1 MPVNIHGKE
10 YHTVA
15 ERVQAFRETAP
26 DLTIETEIVRWEGDD
41 VVVKASISDNGKLIA
56 TGLAHE
62 VRGSTNINKTS
73 HVENCE
79 TSAIGR
85 CLAAFGL
92 GGSTEYASADEVA
105 NAISQQ
111 NEAKAGISQKEVY
124 ELLIEN
130 TATMLA
136 YGESIM
142 AIKAGISLGDLS
154 SASEEWF
161 SLDND
166 VKTLLWKAPSKGGP
180 FTTKEREVIHST
192 EFRTANGGENE
203 PEAKES

>member
-1 MPVNIHGKE
+1 MPVDIHGKK

-41 VVVKASISDNGKLIA
+41 VVVKASISDNGKLIS

-62 VRGSTNINKTS
+62 VRGSTNINRTS

-92 GGSTEYASADEVA
+92 GGTTEYASADEVA
-105 NAISQQ
+105 NAIAQQ
-111 NEAKAGISQKEVY
+111 NKKQFEKELNEALA
-124 ELLIEN
+124 EN
-130 TATMLA
+130 TKTVLRYA
-136 YGESIM
+136 ESVL
-142 AIKAGISLGDLS
+142 AIKAGIALNDYST
-154 SASEEWF
+154 ASEEWF
-161 SLDND
+161 SLTDED
-166 VKTLLWKAPSKGGP
+166 KTILWKAPSKGGV
-180 FTTKEREVIHST
+180 FTTQEREIMKS
-192 EFRTANGGENE
+192 EKFRKANGD
-203 PEAKES
+203 A

>member
-10 YHTVA
+10 YFTVA
-15 ERVQAFRETAP
+15 ERVSAFREKHP
-26 DLTIETEIVRWEGDD
+26 ELTIETEIVRWEGDD
-41 VVVKASISDNGKLIA
+41 VVVKASISDNGKLLA

-62 VRGSTNINKTS
+62 VRGSTNINRTS

-85 CLAAFGL
+85 CLAAYGL
-92 GGSTEYASADEVA
+92 GGTEYATADEVA
-105 NAISQQ
+105 NAIAQQ
-111 NEAKAGISQKEVY
+111 NEAKAGLSEKEVN

-130 TATMLA
+130 TTTMLA

-161 SLDND
+161 SLDNEI
-166 VKTLLWKAPSKGGP
+166 KARLWKAPSKGGP
-180 FTTKEREVIHST
+180 FTTKEREIIKST
-192 EFRTANGGENE
+192 EFRIANGDADES
-203 PEAKES
+203 EA

>member
-10 YHTVA
+10 YFTVA
-15 ERVQAFRETAP
+15 ERVSAFRETSA

-62 VRGSTNINKTS
+62 VRGSTNINRTS

-85 CLAAFGL
+85 ALAAFGL
-92 GGSTEYASADEVA
+92 GGTEYATADEVA
-105 NAISQQ
+105 NAITQQ
-111 NEAKAGISQKEVY
+111 NSGPSEKEIN

-130 TATMLA
+130 TQTMLKYA
-136 YGESIM
+136 ESIL
-142 AIKAGISLGDLS
+142 AIKAGIALEDYS

-161 SLDND
+161 SLTDED
-166 VKTLLWKAPSKGGP
+166 KATLWKAPSKGGA
-180 FTTKEREVIHST
+180 FTTKEREIMKST
-192 EFRTANGGENE
+192 EFREANGD
-203 PEAKES
+203 A

>member
-10 YHTVA
+10 YFTVA
-15 ERVQAFRETAP
+15 ERVSAFREKHP
-26 DLTIETEIVRWEGDD
+26 ELTIETEIVRWEGDD
-41 VVVKASISDNGKLIA
+41 VVVKASISDNGKLLA

-62 VRGSTNINKTS
+62 VRGSTNINRTS

-85 CLAAFGL
+85 CLAAYGL
-92 GGSTEYASADEVA
+92 GGTEYATADEVA
-105 NAISQQ
+105 NAIAQQ
-111 NEAKAGISQKEVY
+111 NEAKAGLSEKEVN

-130 TATMLA
+130 TTTMLA

-161 SLDND
+161 SLDD
-166 VKTLLWKAPSKGGP
+166 DIKRRLWKAPSKGGP
-180 FTTKEREVIHST
+180 FTTKEREIIKST
-192 EFRTANGGENE
+192 EFRTANGDADES
-203 PEAKES
+203 EA

>member
-15 ERVQAFRETAP
+15 ERVHAFREANP

-41 VVVKASISDNGKLIA
+41 VVVKASISDNGKLLA

-62 VRGSTNINKTS
+62 VRGSTNINRTS

-92 GGSTEYASADEVA
+92 GGTEYATADEVA
-105 NAISQQ
+105 NAITQQ
-111 NEAKAGISQKEVY
+111 NSGPSEKEIN

-130 TATMLA
+130 TQTMLKYA
-136 YGESIM
+136 ESIL
-142 AIKAGISLGDLS
+142 AIKAGIALEDYS

-161 SLDND
+161 SLTDED
-166 VKTLLWKAPSKGGP
+166 KATLWKAPSKGGA
-180 FTTKEREVIHST
+180 FTTKEREIMKST
-192 EFRTANGGENE
+192 EFREANGNG
-203 PEAKES
+203 

>member
-15 ERVQAFRETAP
+15 ERVHAFREVSP

-62 VRGSTNINKTS
+62 VRGSTNINRTS

-105 NAISQQ
+105 NAIAQQ
-111 NEAKAGISQKEVY
+111 QEKEIQSRIN

-130 TATMLA
+130 TQTILKYA
-136 YGESIM
+136 ESVL
-142 AIKAGISLGDLS
+142 AIKAGIALKDYST
-154 SASEEWF
+154 ASEEWF
-161 SLDND
+161 SLTDED
-166 VKTLLWKAPSKGGP
+166 KTILWKAPSKGGV
-180 FTTKEREVIHST
+180 FTTEEREIMKSK
-192 EFRTANGGENE
+192 EFREANGTQ
-203 PEAKES
+203 

>member
-15 ERVQAFRETAP
+15 ERVSAFRAKHP
-26 DLTIETEIVRWEGDD
+26 DLSIETEIVRWEGDD
-41 VVVKASISDNGKLIA
+41 VVVKASISDNGKLLA

-79 TSAIGR
+79 TSSLGR
-85 CLAAFGL
+85 ALAAFGL
-92 GGSTEYASADEVA
+92 GGTEYASADEVA

-111 NEAKAGISQKEVY
+111 NEIKAGIPQKEVY
-124 ELLIEN
+124 GLLAEN
-130 TATMLA
+130 TSTMLI

-142 AIKAGISLGDLS
+142 VIKAAISMGDLS
-154 SASEEWF
+154 TASEEWF

-166 VKTLLWKAPSKGGP
+166 VKARLWKAPSKGGP
-180 FTTKEREVIHST
+180 FTTREREIIHST
-192 EFRTANGGENE
+192 EFRLANGGGDE
-203 PEAKES
+203 PEA

>member
-15 ERVQAFRETAP
+15 ERVHAFRETAP

-85 CLAAFGL
+85 ALAAFGL
-92 GGSTEYASADEVA
+92 AGTEYATADEVA
-105 NAISQQ
+105 NAIAQQ
-111 NEAKAGISQKEVY
+111 QEKEIQSRIN

-130 TATMLA
+130 TQTILKYA
-136 YGESIM
+136 ESVL
-142 AIKAGISLGDLS
+142 AIKAGIALKDYST
-154 SASEEWF
+154 ASEEWF
-161 SLDND
+161 SLTDED
-166 VKTLLWKAPSKGGP
+166 KTILWKAPSKGGV
-180 FTTKEREVIHST
+180 FTTEEREIMKSK
-192 EFRTANGGENE
+192 EFREANGTQ
-203 PEAKES
+203 

>member
-15 ERVQAFRETAP
+15 ERVAAFRAVSA

-41 VVVKASISDNGKLIA
+41 VVIKASISDSGKLIA

-85 CLAAFGL
+85 ALAAFGM
-92 GGSTEYASADEVA
+92 GGTEYATADEVA
-105 NAISQQ
+105 NAITQQ
-111 NEAKAGISQKEVY
+111 NEAKASMSDKEVN
-124 ELLIEN
+124 ELLIKN
-130 TATMLA
+130 TQTMLA
-136 YGESIM
+136 YADSIH
-142 AIKAGISLGDLS
+142 AIKAGIYEGDLS

-161 SLDND
+161 SLDD
-166 VKTLLWKAPSKGGP
+166 EVKRRLWKAPSKGGP
-180 FTTKEREVIHST
+180 FTTNERELIKST
-192 EFRTANGGENE
+192 EFRTANGAEDE
-203 PEAKES
+203 PKA

>member
-10 YHTVA
+10 YFTVA
-15 ERVQAFRETAP
+15 ERVSAFRETSA

-85 CLAAFGL
+85 ALAAFGL
-92 GGSTEYASADEVA
+92 AGTEYATADEVA

-111 NEAKAGISQKEVY
+111 QEKEIQSRIN

-130 TATMLA
+130 TQTILK
-136 YGESIM
+136 YSESVL
-142 AIKAGISLGDLS
+142 AIKAGIALKDYST
-154 SASEEWF
+154 ASEEWF
-161 SLDND
+161 SLTDED
-166 VKTLLWKAPSKGGP
+166 KTILWKAPSKGGV
-180 FTTKEREVIHST
+180 FTTQEREIMKSK
-192 EFRTANGGENE
+192 EFREANGD
-203 PEAKES
+203 A

>member
-10 YHTVA
+10 YKTVA
-15 ERVQAFRETAP
+15 ERVAAFREVSA
-26 DLTIETEIVRWEGDD
+26 DLTIETEIVLWEDDD
-41 VVVKASISDNGKLIA
+41 VIVKASIIDNGKLIA

-85 CLAAFGL
+85 ALAAFGL
-92 GGSTEYASADEVA
+92 GGTEYASADEVA
-105 NAISQQ
+105 NAIAQQ
-111 NEAKAGISQKEVY
+111 SEAKAGIPQKEVY
-124 ELLIEN
+124 CLLAEN
-130 TATMLA
+130 TSTMLI

-142 AIKAGISLGDLS
+142 AIKAAISMGDLS

-166 VKTLLWKAPSKGGP
+166 IKARLWKAPSKGGP
-180 FTTKEREVIHST
+180 FTTREREIIHST
-192 EFRTANGGENE
+192 EFRLANGGGDE
-203 PEAKES
+203 PEA

>member
-10 YHTVA
+10 YFTVA
-15 ERVQAFRETAP
+15 ERVSAFREKHP
-26 DLTIETEIVRWEGDD
+26 DRTIETEIVRWEGDD
-41 VVVKASISDNGKLIA
+41 VVVKASISDSGKLIA

-92 GGSTEYASADEVA
+92 GGTEYATADEVA
-105 NAISQQ
+105 NAITQQ
-111 NEAKAGISQKEVY
+111 NEAKAGMSDKEVN

-130 TATMLA
+130 TTTMLA
-136 YGESIM
+136 YSDAIL
-142 AIKAGISLGDLS
+142 AIKAGISLDDLS
-154 SASEEWF
+154 TASEEWF
-161 SLDND
+161 SLDD
-166 VKTLLWKAPSKGGP
+166 EVKRRLWKAPSKGGP
-180 FTTKEREVIHST
+180 FTTKEREIIKST
-192 EFRTANGGENE
+192 EFRTANGGGDES
-203 PEAKES
+203 EAQTG

>member
-10 YHTVA
+10 YFTVA
-15 ERVQAFRETAP
+15 ERVSAFRETSA

-62 VRGSTNINKTS
+62 VRGSTNINRTS

-85 CLAAFGL
+85 ALAAFGL
-92 GGSTEYASADEVA
+92 GGTEYATADEVA
-105 NAISQQ
+105 NAITQQ
-111 NEAKAGISQKEVY
+111 NSGPSEKEIN

-130 TATMLA
+130 TQTMLKYA
-136 YGESIM
+136 ESIL
-142 AIKAGISLGDLS
+142 AIKAGIALEDYS

-161 SLDND
+161 SLTDED
-166 VKTLLWKAPSKGGP
+166 KATLWKAPSKGGA
-180 FTTKEREVIHST
+180 FTTKEREIMKST
-192 EFRTANGGENE
+192 EFREANGNG
-203 PEAKES
+203 

>member
-10 YHTVA
+10 YFTVA
-15 ERVQAFRETAP
+15 ERVSAFREKHP
-26 DLTIETEIVRWEGDD
+26 ELTIETEIVRWEGDD
-41 VVVKASISDNGKLIA
+41 VVVKASISDNGKLLA

-62 VRGSTNINKTS
+62 VRGSTNINRTS

-85 CLAAFGL
+85 CLAAYGL
-92 GGSTEYASADEVA
+92 GGTEYATADEVA
-105 NAISQQ
+105 NAIAQQ
-111 NEAKAGISQKEVY
+111 NEAKAGLSEKEVN

-130 TATMLA
+130 TTTMLA

-161 SLDND
+161 SLDNEI
-166 VKTLLWKAPSKGGP
+166 KARLWKAPSKGGP
-180 FTTKEREVIHST
+180 FTTKEREIIKST
-192 EFRTANGGENE
+192 EFRTANGDADES
-203 PEAKES
+203 EA

>member
-15 ERVQAFRETAP
+15 ERVSAFRSKAA

-85 CLAAFGL
+85 ALAAFGL
-92 GGSTEYASADEVA
+92 AGTEYATADEVA

-111 NEAKAGISQKEVY
+111 QEKEIQSRIN

-130 TATMLA
+130 TQTILKYA
-136 YGESIM
+136 ESIL
-142 AIKAGISLGDLS
+142 AIKAGIALKDYST
-154 SASEEWF
+154 AAEEWF
-161 SLDND
+161 SLTDED
-166 VKTLLWKAPSKGGP
+166 KTILWVAPSKGGV
-180 FTTKEREVIHST
+180 FTTEEREIMKSK
-192 EFRTANGGENE
+192 EFREANGSE
-203 PEAKES
+203 

>member
-15 ERVQAFRETAP
+15 ERVHAFRETAP

-85 CLAAFGL
+85 ALAAFGL
-92 GGSTEYASADEVA
+92 AGTEYATADEVA

-111 NEAKAGISQKEVY
+111 QEKEIQSRIN

-130 TATMLA
+130 TQTILKYA
-136 YGESIM
+136 ESVL
-142 AIKAGISLGDLS
+142 AIKAGIALKDYST
-154 SASEEWF
+154 ASEEWF
-161 SLDND
+161 SLTDED
-166 VKTLLWKAPSKGGP
+166 KTILWKAPSKGGV
-180 FTTKEREVIHST
+180 FTTEEREIMKSR
-192 EFRTANGGENE
+192 EFREANGSE
-203 PEAKES
+203 

>member
-1 MPVNIHGKE
+1 MPVIIHGKE

-15 ERVQAFRETAP
+15 ERVHTFRETAP

-85 CLAAFGL
+85 ALAAFGL
-92 GGSTEYASADEVA
+92 AGTEYATADEVA
-105 NAISQQ
+105 NAIAQQ
-111 NEAKAGISQKEVY
+111 QEKEINQ
-124 ELLIEN
+124 LLIEN
-130 TATMLA
+130 TQTMLRFA
-136 YGESIM
+136 ESIL
-142 AIKAGISLGDLS
+142 AIKAGIALKDYST
-154 SASEEWF
+154 AAEEWF
-161 SLDND
+161 CLSDED
-166 VKTLLWKAPSKGGP
+166 KATLWKAPSKGGP
-180 FTTKEREVIHST
+180 ITTQEREIMKST
-192 EFRTANGGENE
+192 EFR
-203 PEAKES
+203 EAYGDG

>member
-15 ERVQAFRETAP
+15 ERVHAFREVSP

-41 VVVKASISDNGKLIA
+41 VVVKASISDNGKLLA

-62 VRGSTNINKTS
+62 VRGSTNINRTS

-92 GGSTEYASADEVA
+92 GGSAEYASADEVA
-105 NAISQQ
+105 NAITQQ
-111 NEAKAGISQKEVY
+111 NSGPSEKEIN

-130 TATMLA
+130 TQTMLKYA
-136 YGESIM
+136 ESIL
-142 AIKAGISLGDLS
+142 AIKAGIALEDYST
-154 SASEEWF
+154 AAEEWF
-161 SLDND
+161 SLTDED
-166 VKTLLWKAPSKGGP
+166 KATLWKAPSKGGA
-180 FTTKEREVIHST
+180 FTTKEREVMKST
-192 EFRTANGGENE
+192 EFR
-203 PEAKES
+203 EAYGDAEA

>member
-15 ERVQAFRETAP
+15 ERVYAFRESHP
-26 DLTIETEIVRWEGDD
+26 ELTIETDIVRWEGDD

-62 VRGSTNINKTS
+62 VRGSTNINRTS

-92 GGSTEYASADEVA
+92 GGTEYATADEVA
-105 NAISQQ
+105 NAITQQ
-111 NEAKAGISQKEVY
+111 NSGPSEKEIN

-130 TATMLA
+130 TQTMLRYA
-136 YGESIM
+136 ESIL
-142 AIKAGISLGDLS
+142 AIKAGIALEDYST
-154 SASEEWF
+154 AAEEWF
-161 SLDND
+161 SLTDD
-166 VKTLLWKAPSKGGP
+166 DKTILWKAPSKGGA
-180 FTTKEREVIHST
+180 FTTKEREIMKSK
-192 EFRTANGGENE
+192 EFREANGDG
-203 PEAKES
+203 

>member
-1 MPVNIHGKE
+1 MPVNINGKE

-15 ERVQAFRETAP
+15 ERVHAFREVSP

-41 VVVKASISDNGKLIA
+41 VVVKASISDNGKLLA

-62 VRGSTNINKTS
+62 VRGSTNINRTS

-92 GGSTEYASADEVA
+92 GGTEYATADEVA
-105 NAISQQ
+105 NAITQQ
-111 NEAKAGISQKEVY
+111 NAGISEKEVN

-130 TATMLA
+130 TTTMLA
-136 YGESIM
+136 YSDSIL
-142 AIKAGISLGDLS
+142 AIKAGISLDDLS
-154 SASEEWF
+154 TASEEWF
-161 SLDND
+161 SLDD
-166 VKTLLWKAPSKGGP
+166 EVKRRLWKAPSKGGP
-180 FTTKEREVIHST
+180 FTTKEREVIKST
-192 EFRTANGGENE
+192 EFRTANGGADES
-203 PEAKES
+203 EA

>member
-1 MPVNIHGKE
+1 MPVDIHGKK

-62 VRGSTNINKTS
+62 VRGSTNINRTS

-92 GGSTEYASADEVA
+92 GGTTEYASADEVA
-105 NAISQQ
+105 NAIAQQ
-111 NEAKAGISQKEVY
+111 NKKQFEKELNEALA
-124 ELLIEN
+124 EN
-130 TATMLA
+130 TKTVLRYA
-136 YGESIM
+136 ESVL
-142 AIKAGISLGDLS
+142 AIKAGIALNDYST
-154 SASEEWF
+154 ASEEWF
-161 SLDND
+161 SLTDED
-166 VKTLLWKAPSKGGP
+166 KTILWKAPSKGGV
-180 FTTKEREVIHST
+180 FTTQEREIMKS
-192 EFRTANGGENE
+192 EKFRKANGD
-203 PEAKES
+203 A

>member
-15 ERVQAFRETAP
+15 ERVHAFRETAP

-41 VVVKASISDNGKLIA
+41 VVVKACISDNGKLIA

-85 CLAAFGL
+85 ALAAFGL
-92 GGSTEYASADEVA
+92 AGTEYATADEVA
-105 NAISQQ
+105 NAIAQQ
-111 NEAKAGISQKEVY
+111 QEKEIQSRIN

-130 TATMLA
+130 TQTILKYA
-136 YGESIM
+136 ESVL
-142 AIKAGISLGDLS
+142 AIKAGIALKDYST
-154 SASEEWF
+154 ASEEWF
-161 SLDND
+161 SLTDED
-166 VKTLLWKAPSKGGP
+166 KTILWKAPSKGGV
-180 FTTKEREVIHST
+180 FTTEEREIMKSK
-192 EFRTANGGENE
+192 EFREANGTQ
-203 PEAKES
+203 

>member
-15 ERVQAFRETAP
+15 ERVSAFRSKAA

-85 CLAAFGL
+85 ALAAFGL
-92 GGSTEYASADEVA
+92 AGTEYATADEVA

-111 NEAKAGISQKEVY
+111 QEKEIQSRIN

-130 TATMLA
+130 TQTILK
-136 YGESIM
+136 YSESVL
-142 AIKAGISLGDLS
+142 AIKAGIALKDYST
-154 SASEEWF
+154 ASEEWF
-161 SLDND
+161 SLTDED
-166 VKTLLWKAPSKGGP
+166 KTILWKAPSKGGV
-180 FTTKEREVIHST
+180 FTTEEREIMKSK
-192 EFRTANGGENE
+192 EFREANGSE
-203 PEAKES
+203 

>member
-10 YHTVA
+10 YFTVA
-15 ERVQAFRETAP
+15 ERVSAFREKHP
-26 DLTIETEIVRWEGDD
+26 DLTIETEVVRWEGDD
-41 VVVKASISDNGKLIA
+41 VVIKASISDSGKLIA

-92 GGSTEYASADEVA
+92 GGTEYATADEVA

-111 NEAKAGISQKEVY
+111 NSKQFEKELNKA
-124 ELLIEN
+124 LIEN
-130 TATMLA
+130 TQTVLKYA
-136 YGESIM
+136 ESIL
-142 AIKAGISLGDLS
+142 AIKAGIGLGDYS

-161 SLDND
+161 SLTNED
-166 VKTLLWKAPSKGGP
+166 KTILWKAPSKGGV
-180 FTTKEREVIHST
+180 FTTKEREVMQST
-192 EFRTANGGENE
+192 EFREANGSGDQ
-203 PEAKES
+203 

>member
-10 YHTVA
+10 YFTVA
-15 ERVQAFRETAP
+15 ERVSSFREKHP
-26 DLTIETEIVRWEGDD
+26 ELTIETEIVRWEGDD
-41 VVVKASISDNGKLIA
+41 VVVKASISDNGKLLA

-62 VRGSTNINKTS
+62 VRGSTNINRTS

-85 CLAAFGL
+85 CLAAYGL
-92 GGSTEYASADEVA
+92 GGTEYATADEVA
-105 NAISQQ
+105 NAIAQQ
-111 NEAKAGISQKEVY
+111 NEAKAGLSEKEVN

-130 TATMLA
+130 TTTMLA

-161 SLDND
+161 SLDD
-166 VKTLLWKAPSKGGP
+166 DIKRRLWKAPSKGGP
-180 FTTKEREVIHST
+180 FTTKEREIIKST
-192 EFRTANGGENE
+192 EFRIANGDADES
-203 PEAKES
+203 EA

>member
-10 YHTVA
+10 YKTVA
-15 ERVQAFRETAP
+15 ERVAAFREVSA
-26 DLTIETEIVRWEGDD
+26 DLTIETEIVLWEGND
-41 VVVKASISDNGKLIA
+41 VVVKASIIDNGKLIA

-85 CLAAFGL
+85 ALAAFGL
-92 GGSTEYASADEVA
+92 GGTEYASADEVA
-105 NAISQQ
+105 NAIAQQ
-111 NEAKAGISQKEVY
+111 NEAKAGIPQKEVY
-124 ELLIEN
+124 DLLAEN
-130 TATMLA
+130 TSTMLI

-142 AIKAGISLGDLS
+142 AIKAAISMGDLS
-154 SASEEWF
+154 TASEEWF

-166 VKTLLWKAPSKGGP
+166 VKARLWKAPSKGGP
-180 FTTKEREVIHST
+180 FTTREREIIHST
-192 EFRTANGGENE
+192 EFRTANGGADA
-203 PEAKES
+203 EA

>member
-15 ERVQAFRETAP
+15 ERVHAFRESYP
-26 DLTIETEIVRWEGDD
+26 ELTIETDIVRWEGDD
-41 VVVKASISDNGKLIA
+41 VVVKASISDNGKLLA

-62 VRGSTNINKTS
+62 VRGSTNINRTS

-92 GGSTEYASADEVA
+92 GGTEYATADEVA
-105 NAISQQ
+105 NAITQQ
-111 NEAKAGISQKEVY
+111 NSGPSEKEIN

-130 TATMLA
+130 TQTMLRYA
-136 YGESIM
+136 ESIL
-142 AIKAGISLGDLS
+142 AIKAGIALDDYST
-154 SASEEWF
+154 AAEEWF
-161 SLDND
+161 CLSDED
-166 VKTLLWKAPSKGGP
+166 KATLWKAPSKGGP
-180 FTTKEREVIHST
+180 FTTQEREIMKST
-192 EFRTANGGENE
+192 EFR
-203 PEAKES
+203 EAYGDG

>member
-15 ERVQAFRETAP
+15 ERVHAFRETAP

-85 CLAAFGL
+85 ALAAFGL
-92 GGSTEYASADEVA
+92 AGTEYATADEVA
-105 NAISQQ
+105 NAIAQQ
-111 NEAKAGISQKEVY
+111 QEKEIQSRIN

-130 TATMLA
+130 TQTILKYA
-136 YGESIM
+136 ESVL
-142 AIKAGISLGDLS
+142 AIKAGIALKDYST
-154 SASEEWF
+154 ASEEWF
-161 SLDND
+161 SLTDED
-166 VKTLLWKAPSKGGP
+166 KTILWKAPSKGGV
-180 FTTKEREVIHST
+180 FTTEEREIMKSK
-192 EFRTANGGENE
+192 EFREANGSE
-203 PEAKES
+203 

>member
-10 YHTVA
+10 YKTVA
-15 ERVQAFRETAP
+15 ERVAAFREVSA

-85 CLAAFGL
+85 ALAAFGL
-92 GGSTEYASADEVA
+92 GGTEYASADEVA
-105 NAISQQ
+105 NAIAQQ
-111 NEAKAGISQKEVY
+111 NEAKAGIPQKEVY
-124 ELLIEN
+124 DLLAEN
-130 TATMLA
+130 TSTMLI

-142 AIKAGISLGDLS
+142 AIKAAISMGDLS
-154 SASEEWF
+154 TASEEWF

-166 VKTLLWKAPSKGGP
+166 VKARLWKAPSKGGP
-180 FTTKEREVIHST
+180 FTTREREIIHST
-192 EFRTANGGENE
+192 EFRTANGGADA
-203 PEAKES
+203 EA